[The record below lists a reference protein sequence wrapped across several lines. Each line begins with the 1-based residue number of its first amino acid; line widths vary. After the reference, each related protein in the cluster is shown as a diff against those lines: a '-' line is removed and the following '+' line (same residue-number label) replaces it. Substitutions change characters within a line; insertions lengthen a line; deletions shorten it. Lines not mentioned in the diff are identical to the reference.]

1 MDALIYIGSA
11 IIIIWGIAH
20 IVPVRSVVKG
30 FGSISTDNKRIITME
45 WIAEGLT
52 LIFIGGLVLRA
63 APQAGYNGEGV
74 ARWVVVLS
82 AVMLLIMAVITQLT
96 GARTKILAI
105 KICPWVKT
113 LVACLYILFIV
124 GTVA

>member
-20 IVPVRSVVKG
+20 IMPVSSVVKG

-52 LIFIGGLVLRA
+52 LIFIGVLVLSA
-63 APQAGYNGEGV
+63 APQAGGYGEGV
-74 ARWVVVLS
+74 ARWIVVQS

-113 LVACLYILFIV
+113 LVAIMFLLFII
-124 GTVA
+124 GTTG

>member
-1 MDALIYIGSA
+1 MNMLIFIGSA
-11 IIIIWGIAH
+11 IIILWGMAH
-20 IVPVRSVVKG
+20 IMPVMSVVKG

-52 LIFIGGLVLRA
+52 LIFIGGLVLA
-63 APQAGYNGEGV
+63 VASQAGYNGNGA

-82 AVMLLIMAVITQLT
+82 AFMLLVMAVLTQLT
-96 GARTKILAI
+96 GARTKSLPM

-113 LVACLYILFIV
+113 LVACLYILFII